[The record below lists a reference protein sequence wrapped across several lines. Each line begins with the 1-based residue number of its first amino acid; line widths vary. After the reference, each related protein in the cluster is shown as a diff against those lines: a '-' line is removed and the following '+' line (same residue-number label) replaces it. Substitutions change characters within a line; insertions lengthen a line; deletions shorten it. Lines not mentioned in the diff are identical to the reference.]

1 MRKKFS
7 KKFYLIE
14 TFPKKNRISIRKVKE
29 YILWVEGTTLEQL
42 YRREKKMS
50 LNALEVTN
58 LTKRIKGRNIVDN
71 VSFSVEKGEIFG
83 LLGPNGAGKTT
94 IIRMIVN
101 LINRTNGK
109 VVIDSYNVDE
119 NFSEAMS
126 SLGAIVE
133 NPEFY
138 KYMSGYKNLKHYAR
152 MAKEPISEE
161 RFNEVIKL
169 VGLEN
174 AIHQKVKTYSLGMR
188 QRLGVAQALLHK
200 PALLILDEPTNGLDP
215 QGIREFRDYLHLLA
229 SEGISVLVSSHLLS
243 EMQLMCHRFAI
254 IEKGKLIHISNMDET
269 VSEEE
274 VSVRE
279 VTFELDS
286 PEKAVELLRNSE
298 YEVEESSVK
307 GSELMAKL
315 PKDSI
320 PLVNKLFVEN
330 NVAVYGIYVVK
341 ATLEDRFLEITNQK
355 REEETK

>member
-1 MRKKFS
+1 
-7 KKFYLIE
+7 
-14 TFPKKNRISIRKVKE
+14 
-29 YILWVEGTTLEQL
+29 
-42 YRREKKMS
+42 MS

-109 VVIDSYNVDE
+109 VVIDSHNVD
-119 NFSEAMS
+119 NDFSKAMS

-152 MAKEPISEE
+152 MAKEPITEE

-188 QRLGVAQALLHK
+188 QRLGVAQALLHN
-200 PALLILDEPTNGLDP
+200 PTLLILDEPTNGLDP

-229 SEGISVLVSSHLLS
+229 SQGISVLVSSHLLS

-254 IEKGKLIHISNMDET
+254 IEKGKLIHISKMDET
-269 VSEEE
+269 VSEEEE

-279 VTFELDS
+279 VTFELES
-286 PEKAVELLRNSE
+286 PEKAVDILRNSDIK
-298 YEVEESSVK
+298 VEEISIKERELVVK
-307 GSELMAKL
+307 LAKET
-315 PKDSI
+315 I
-320 PLVNKLFVEN
+320 PLVNKLFVGN
-330 NVAVYGIYVVK
+330 DVAVYGIYVVK